1 MALELVVVTPEGE
14 ALSEEVEQVVL
25 PGEAGD
31 FGVLESHE
39 RFLTPL
45 QLGPMEIIRSA
56 ADASRSADG
65 SRSGDAS
72 RPKQEW
78 AAITSGFAEVDGS
91 RVVVLVDSCALARD
105 IDRDETENRR
115 VAAEGELANLAVGD
129 ATAGER
135 ARLTAVVAR
144 AELELEVADR

>member
-14 ALSEEVEQVVL
+14 AFSEEVEQVVL

-56 ADASRSADG
+56 AG
-65 SRSGDAS
+65 SSGAKS
-72 RPKQEW
+72 EW
-78 AAITSGFAEVDGS
+78 AAITSGFAEVDGT
-91 RVVVLVDSCALARD
+91 RVVVLVDSCALAGE
-105 IDRDETENRR
+105 IDRDETEARR
-115 VAAEGELANLAVGD
+115 VEADDALLGLPDDEAN
-129 ATAGER
+129 AGER
-135 ARLTAVVAR
+135 ARLAAVVAR
-144 AELELEVADR
+144 AELELDVVDR